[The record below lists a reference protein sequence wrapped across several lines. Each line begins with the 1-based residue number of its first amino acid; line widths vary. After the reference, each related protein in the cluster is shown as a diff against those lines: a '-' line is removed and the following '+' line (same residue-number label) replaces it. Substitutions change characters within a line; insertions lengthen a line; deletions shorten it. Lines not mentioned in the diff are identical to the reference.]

1 VLCTQLIIDRSSTT
15 LYINFVRCT
24 RFWKNPEYENYL
36 DQPSVKTQL
45 TISRAAYNYP
55 IIHVSIRT
63 YEIISISLGPANPYN
78 GFHTKLLIRTY
89 YFDGYQFD
97 YRDRRSACFF
107 TRRRYNLKQSSE
119 DVRLCV
125 WLLLPSRRF
134 PRPSFVIV
142 RYRRLDYRGSY
153 AS

>member
-24 RFWKNPEYENYL
+24 RFWKNLEYENYL

-78 GFHTKLLIRTY
+78 GFHTKLLIRTPSTDISLITKIVEVRV
-89 YFDGYQFD
+89 F
-97 YRDRRSACFF
+97 FF
-107 TRRRYNLKQSSE
+107 TRRRYSLKQVRMCDFVFGCSSRV
-119 DVRLCV
+119 DDSLVHR
-125 WLLLPSRRF
+125 SS
-134 PRPSFVIV
+134 SFVISC
-142 RYRRLDYRGSY
+142 DYRGS
-153 AS
+153 